1 MRAALYTRVSTQEQA
16 EHNYSLEGQLDKLR
30 AYCDLHEHAIAG
42 EYIDAGFSGTT
53 DKRPGLSRLLAD
65 VEAGLVDVVI
75 VYRLD
80 RFFRSQRLLHAT
92 LYRLE
97 TSGAGLVSVSE
108 SFDTTT
114 PVGRAMLG
122 VLGTFAQLER
132 DTFIERCQDG
142 KRKAASKGNHTG
154 GTVGY
159 GWRIDPDTK
168 AYVVDPDEAAIVQC
182 LFAWAD
188 EGLTTRLIA
197 DRLNATG
204 VPTKF
209 NGARGARHYT
219 AKWHPATITAM
230 LHHPAYKGDWDY
242 GREPIKRQNR
252 NLTAGK
258 RPAIVPVEQ
267 WERVQTRLAANQKLS
282 KRNTKRSYLLSGL
295 IRCRCGHA
303 YCGSYYDL
311 ADGSEVLYYRC
322 SRQYPHEPCDGPSV
336 PASFVEGV
344 VWEDVRGFLERPE
357 NVVEAL
363 QALHVTEPSDSAELV
378 RIETRIRDLDEQES
392 RLVSLYTIGKLSR
405 PALESEAGRIEVER
419 RGALAIRCEIEQ
431 EVANLEARRQRV
443 RDIQAQLERLSRQLG
458 EPTPEQK
465 RTVFRS
471 LVGSVTVGKD
481 EQGHHSVKVSYVF
494 GNPVGTIVTPI
505 SKSGAM
511 ISAGFAA
518 EQGREVMAVPGAA
531 TSKGSEGPHYL
542 VK

>member
-16 EHNYSLEGQLDKLR
+16 DHNYSLEGQLDKLR

-42 EYIDAGFSGTT
+42 EYIDAGYSGTT
-53 DKRPGLSRLLAD
+53 DKRPGLTRLLAD

-97 TSGAGLVSVSE
+97 NSGAGLVSVSE

-122 VLGTFAQLER
+122 MLGTFAQLER
-132 DTFIERCQDG
+132 DTFIERTQDG

-159 GWRIDPDTK
+159 GWYIDPDTK
-168 AYVVDPDEAAIVQC
+168 AYVVDPEEAAVVRR
-182 LFAWAD
+182 LFAWAA
-188 EGLTTRLIA
+188 EGLTTHQIA
-197 DRLNATG
+197 DRLNAAG

-209 NGARGARHYT
+209 HGVRGPRQFSG
-219 AKWHPATITAM
+219 KWHPATVTTM

-242 GREPIKRQNR
+242 GRESTKRHGR

-258 RPAIVPVEQ
+258 RPAIVAVEL
-267 WERVQTRLAANQKLS
+267 WERVQARLTANQKLS

-303 YCGSYYDL
+303 YCGSYYDR

-322 SRQYPHEPCDGPSV
+322 TRQYPHEPCDAPNV
-336 PASFVEGV
+336 PAAFVEGV

-363 QALHVTEPSDSAELV
+363 QSLQVSESSDSTELD
-378 RIETRIRDLDEQES
+378 RIEARIRDLDEQEA
-392 RLVSLYTIGKLSR
+392 RLVTLYTIGKLSR
-405 PALESEAGRIEVER
+405 PALDTEAGRIEVER
-419 RGALAIRCEIEQ
+419 RGALAMRIEVEQ
-431 EVANLEARRQRV
+431 EAADLEARRQRV
-443 RDIQAQLERLSRQLG
+443 RDIQAQLERLSQQLG

-471 LVGSVTVGKD
+471 LVGAVTIGKD
-481 EQGHHSVKVSYVF
+481 EQGRQSVKVSYVF
-494 GNPVGTIVTPI
+494 GDPTGGIVT
-505 SKSGAM
+505 SLSR
-511 ISAGFAA
+511 AA
-518 EQGREVMAVPGAA
+518 Q
-531 TSKGSEGPHYL
+531 
-542 VK
+542 